1 MGAADMAQSAEQ
13 IVVTGGWP
21 LNGTVRVPAAK
32 NSVLPL
38 LAAALLCQRPPLRG
52 FGWLLLGLLT
62 ALLLLT
68 ATCRSATTL
77 TTTQHLHGAANVHHD
92 FCGVAI
98 LTGLIGPF
106 TGTQLTFD
114 INLRTFTQ
122 IFAGHFCQFAEQ
134 HNAVPFS
141 LLFHLA
147 GRFITPGFGSSQRNV
162 GNCATIRHIA
172 YFRVLA
178 QITDENHLVYA
189 SAGHDRVS

>member
-1 MGAADMAQSAEQ
+1 MAL
-13 IVVTGGWP
+13 INV
-21 LNGTVRVPAAK
+21 AK
-32 NSVLPL
+32 
-38 LAAALLCQRPPLRG
+38 
-52 FGWLLLGLLT
+52 T
-62 ALLLLT
+62 ALRLT
-68 ATCRSATTL
+68 TTDIATCRSATTL

-122 IFAGHFCQFAEQ
+122 IFARHFCQFAEQ

-141 LLFHLA
+141 LFFHLA

-162 GNCATIRHIA
+162 GNCATIWHVA
-172 YFRVLA
+172 YFRVLT
-178 QITDENHLVYA
+178 QITNENNLVYA
-189 SAGHDRVS
+189 SAGHVRVS